1 MPSLNSSALY
11 ITLFLVLGCTGQVDP
26 YESIFGAF
34 KTSKWIHIHLTDSK
48 YKDIAPDSYSI
59 LQDDAFATSSYH
71 VIDMKDSLM
80 AVADGFKTIKSIDPI
95 TGQVL
100 REHLFEGKGPREYTF
115 ITDMLSDRS
124 HMLIVDGPA
133 FKVIRFENSFNEF
146 DEFVIPDFNPLRKV
160 DYRYPYFIYSASA
173 DEDYTMSIR
182 NLDASTERSFHPLII
197 PRGQQPS
204 GYNSTIPSISPN
216 NDVALLSLNMPFLF
230 IYHDVFRRNETHP
243 DIAIRLHHEELVMVG
258 KPTKYSMGGLDNPPP
273 TVMESYAGQT
283 IGYSPVFSDIVFND
297 PWIFIRQQPENR
309 LLVLRRENE
318 SFTHHGSYRL
328 LDAKGDAVSFG
339 DLTYSHPWLY
349 MGSKLGILKMNIN
362 VLN

>member
-1 MPSLNSSALY
+1 MNPRLSCIAL
-11 ITLFLVLGCTGQVDP
+11 ILLILGCSGPPDP
-26 YESIFGAF
+26 YESIYGKFN
-34 KTSKWIHIHLTDSK
+34 TSAWIHIHLNDSK
-48 YKDIAPDSYSI
+48 YKDITPDSYSI

-80 AVADGFKTIKSIDPI
+80 AVTDGFKTIKSIDPI

-115 ITDMLSDRS
+115 ITDMLSDGS

-146 DEFVIPDFNPLRKV
+146 DEFVIPNFNPLRKV
-160 DYRYPYFIYSASA
+160 DYRHPNVVYSASG
-173 DEDYTMSIR
+173 DTDYSLIIR
-182 NLDASTERSFHPLII
+182 NLDYPLEQRSLHPLII
-197 PRGQQPS
+197 PKGQQPK
-204 GYNSTIPSISPN
+204 GYNSTLPSISPN
-216 NDVALLSLNMPFLF
+216 HDMAVLSLNMPFLF
-230 IYHDVFRRNETHP
+230 IYHDVFRRSETHP

-297 PWIFIRQQPENR
+297 PWIFIKQQPENR
-309 LLVLRRENE
+309 LLVLRRDNE
-318 SFTHHGSYRL
+318 TFTHHGSYRL

-349 MGSKLGILKMNIN
+349 MGSKLGILKMNIEL
-362 VLN
+362 LN